1 MAYDVTLQQV
11 QHAIGT
17 PFKGV
22 RVLTDRLW
30 PRGVR
35 KDTLGDIQ
43 WYRDASPEPAL
54 RKGLHS
60 GEITPAAFRERYL
73 AQLQADPDGLLPL
86 MRHARQGPL
95 QLLTATRDPQTS
107 YLTVLRQAI
116 LDSLAA
122 EDAACADTQPSSPV
136 CYAGRER

>member
-1 MAYDVTLQQV
+1 MAYDITLQQV

-17 PFKGV
+17 PFTGV

-35 KDTLGDIQ
+35 KDALGDIP

-54 RKGLHS
+54 RQGLHR
-60 GEITPAAFRERYL
+60 GELTPAVFRERYL
-73 AQLQADPDGLLPL
+73 AQLRAAPDSLLPL

-116 LDSLAA
+116 LESLAA

-136 CYAGRER
+136 CYAGRDR